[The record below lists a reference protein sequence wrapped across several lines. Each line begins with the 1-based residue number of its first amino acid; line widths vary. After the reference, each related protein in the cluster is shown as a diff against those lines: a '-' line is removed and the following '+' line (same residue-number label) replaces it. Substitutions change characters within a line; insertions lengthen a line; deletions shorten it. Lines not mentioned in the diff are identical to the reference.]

1 MSFFE
6 LVLQMIAE
14 QWPLL
19 VVGLLIVLQV
29 LSSVYVAIRISSS
42 LAIFFGTK
50 GKDSDNLDDDESFGL
65 DQGMKLWGPA
75 ELSINRKFRKIELV
89 RETPTP
95 EHDPNNSGLEI
106 ASDTSKDEPAYLNNQ
121 RESNEKVLAIEYDNA
136 AEVFVVIAEEPA
148 NEKEK
153 DEEINENAK
162 DDDTISLEQPIEDNL
177 TARDKEMSE
186 DDISHKQ
193 PYEINDF
200 ESPMMKSTNYSAEK
214 SLNQKKKKSTW
225 SKLKDF
231 CCCWKK
237 NSKSK

>member
-50 GKDSDNLDDDESFGL
+50 GKDSDNLDYDESFDL
-65 DQGMKLWGPA
+65 DQLMKLWGPG
-75 ELSINRKFRKIELV
+75 ELSISREFIKIELV
-89 RETPTP
+89 RETLTA

-106 ASDTSKDEPAYLNNQ
+106 ASETSKDEPAFLNNQ
-121 RESNEKVLAIEYDNA
+121 WESNEKVLAIEYDNA

-148 NEKEK
+148 NGKDK
-153 DEEINENAK
+153 DEEVNENAK

-237 NSKSK
+237 SSKSK